1 MTYISEDIKWRSE
14 QRMQFTQVMWL
25 SQQGGSLGGLL
36 LHGPIARRRGRLRPY
51 LGCGRHLRCRRL
63 RYGTRHRKGGRVRGA
78 VHSKGEGSP
87 RRGGLRRGGGA
98 EEEDQDGGAQE
109 EEQGGSDRGVR
120 SVEEGA
126 GEWGGVGWLRMGPLP
141 LLPTPPS
148 GSAALV
154 AATADHSASSSA
166 IISSTAAII
175 SAHSP

>member
-1 MTYISEDIKWRSE
+1 MTHISEDIKWRSE

-25 SQQGGSLGGLL
+25 SQQGGSLGGLF

-78 VHSKGEGSP
+78 VHSKGEGRS

-109 EEQGGSDRGVR
+109 EEQGGSGRGVR

-126 GEWGGVGWLRMGPLP
+126 GEGGGGGWLRMGPLP
-141 LLPTPPS
+141 LLPTPL
-148 GSAALV
+148 SAALV
-154 AATADHSASSSA
+154 AAAADHIASSSA
-166 IISSTAAII
+166 SIFSTAAII